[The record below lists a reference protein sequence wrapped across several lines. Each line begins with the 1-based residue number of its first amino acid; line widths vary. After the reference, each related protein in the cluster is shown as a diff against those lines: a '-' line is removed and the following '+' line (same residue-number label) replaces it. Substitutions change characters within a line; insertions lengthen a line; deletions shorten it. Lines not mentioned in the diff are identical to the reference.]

1 MAEDP
6 TESTSKMHKELYE
19 TSKSSFRRILCLLLK
34 EMPRDEV
41 IKVLKQKKIIK
52 SDINKKGELEL
63 TER

>member
-1 MAEDP
+1 
-6 TESTSKMHKELYE
+6 
-19 TSKSSFRRILCLLLK
+19 
-34 EMPRDEV
+34 MPRDEV